1 MNFLMHKTKPGEIQG
16 FPDFMGAN
24 CSQASHIISR
34 AISSSEILDPR
45 H

>member
-24 CSQASHIISR
+24 CSQLIS
-34 AISSSEILDPR
+34 
-45 H
+45 